1 MKADQPAPK
10 DTDHTQSSDEWGSSA
25 APHMPHGEPRSSS
38 LHAGQDTAKRS
49 RTTSRRGRPQATGP
63 RTAAGK
69 ARASKNATKHGA
81 TSSTPINAHEHE
93 VFETF
98 LRQLRAQYPNNNPL
112 ITLQLERIAHLKVQ
126 LERIQTA
133 ISALHE
139 IERLRLDDIERAA
152 QVMNL
157 TDEDRSHLAV
167 AWRRAMSRDNHP
179 ESRPYDGLIP
189 VAIELTEIDDL
200 DLFTTHEAFLKH
212 APMFCDFLVKQA
224 TKEQVDVKDYA
235 RSKQIKEPV
244 REVSWGDS
252 RRGKK
257 TTELPAIQIRF
268 LGPDDTYEINTD
280 IRDVDVAD
288 LVRTAKWHRLELMRI
303 ITRSERVGNLQ
314 RVSEIASRAAL
325 PDLDKLDRLMR
336 YQTTVNRQL
345 STAMGELLELL
356 KH

>member
-1 MKADQPAPK
+1 MQVDQPAPK
-10 DTDHTQSSDEWGSSA
+10 DAYHTQPSDEWGSSA
-25 APHMPHGEPRSSS
+25 APHRLHAEPLSIS
-38 LHAGQDTAKRS
+38 LDAGQDTAKRS
-49 RTTSRRGRPQATGP
+49 RTTSRRRRPQATGP

-69 ARASKNATKHGA
+69 AKASKNATKHGA

-98 LRQLRAQYPNNNPL
+98 LRQLRTQYQSSNPL

-152 QVMNL
+152 QVINL
-157 TDEDRSHLAV
+157 TDEDRSHFAV
-167 AWRRAMSRDNHP
+167 VWSRAMSRDCHP
-179 ESRPYDGLIP
+179 EDRPYDGLIS

-212 APMFCDFLVKQA
+212 APMFCDFLIKRA
-224 TKEQVDVKDYA
+224 TKEEVDVKDYA

-244 REVSWGDS
+244 KGVSWSGS
-252 RRGKK
+252 RADKK
-257 TTELPAIQIRF
+257 TADAPPIRIRF
-268 LGPDDTYEINTD
+268 LGPNDTYENNTD

-288 LVRTAKWHRLELMRI
+288 LVKTAKWHLLELMRI
-303 ITRSERVGNLQ
+303 VTRSERVDNLQ
-314 RVSEIASRAAL
+314 RVSEIASQAAL
-325 PDLDKLDRLMR
+325 PGLDKLDRLMR
-336 YQTTVNRQL
+336 YHTTVNRQL
-345 STAMGELLELL
+345 STAIGELLELL